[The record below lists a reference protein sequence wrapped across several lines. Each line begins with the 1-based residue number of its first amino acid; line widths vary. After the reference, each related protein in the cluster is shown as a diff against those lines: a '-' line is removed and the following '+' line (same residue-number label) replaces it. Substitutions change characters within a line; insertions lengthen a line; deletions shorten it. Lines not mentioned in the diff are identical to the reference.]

1 MLDFKASK
9 DLLTFGA
16 RECGGEMYKGTASLK
31 PQSFRL

>member
-16 RECGGEMYKGTASLK
+16 GDGGAVVVVKCIKGL
-31 PQSFRL
+31 QV